1 MNKVLSDRAL
11 AGSVPRV
18 KLRPDAHYAPAGNG
32 VYWSRPGGRSFVL
45 TGPATLYPL
54 IDSRLEL
61 LTVGTSVDALVASV
75 GDEAARPVYTHI
87 IRTLL
92 AQDMLFDLEAAGPA
106 PDDATTARYGDVL
119 GYLESRSDHPY
130 AAFARVRA
138 ARVDVVGAGPAAA
151 SLIRGLAGYGI
162 ADAGIR
168 GTSGRPP
175 ALTVLV
181 DDADERLNLE
191 AAAASLPAG
200 TAVLPV
206 LAADGLAMVGAAV
219 RDQAGLERFAGAV
232 ARVAGWLRA
241 DRVAPAP
248 RPLSAVLAGSLAAR
262 AVLDELAGL
271 AGPASATVVYGGV
284 LECQRVPLPVPQD
297 GPQWRDLLPGVADL
311 PADVCDLPPGVSDL
325 PADPLQEREDDP
337 DQAREQLAWLT
348 ARWTGLARWGDDLDL
363 PQLPVTLATVL
374 DVGALPVPASWLPA
388 AGTGPVPAAPHPG
401 AVLGWGGDRKAAGLD
416 AALSALRGVASRC
429 LPAEPGWVAA
439 AGLTDRQ
446 FLVDG
451 LLRLLAAEWLDRDP
465 VRELALDE
473 AGSWLGRSLWNL
485 LGDYFAVPVRLW
497 LREVPGLSWPL
508 VTATGEDGTA
518 LAHQWGPSVVTAVYA
533 ALAATA
539 ASCQLAEDPSATAR
553 LDRVGSWAVPG
564 ASAARLG
571 QCHDELL
578 ALAAGN
584 DRKVTRRL
592 LVSDPVAGPLPVY
605 AGLVGW

>member
-11 AGSVPRV
+11 TAASPRV

-45 TGPATLYPL
+45 TGPAALYPL

-61 LTVGTSVDALVASV
+61 LTAGTSVDALVDSV

-106 PDDATTARYGDVL
+106 PDDATAARYGDVL
-119 GYLESRSDHPY
+119 GYLESRSDRPY

-151 SLIRGLAGYGI
+151 SLIRGLAGYGV
-162 ADAGIR
+162 ADAGTR

-181 DDADERLNLE
+181 DDADERLDLE

-200 TAVLPV
+200 TVVLPV

-219 RDQAGLERFAGAV
+219 RDQAGLVRFAGAA

-284 LECQRVPLPVPQD
+284 LECQRVALPVPQD
-297 GPQWRDLLPGVADL
+297 GPRWR
-311 PADVCDLPPGVSDL
+311 DLPPGVSDL
-325 PADPLQEREDDP
+325 PAGPLPEREADQ

-348 ARWTGLARWGDDLDL
+348 ARWSGLARWGDDLDL

-388 AGTGPVPAAPHPG
+388 ADSGPMPAAPHPG

-416 AALSALRGVASRC
+416 AALSALRDVASRC

-439 AGLTDRQ
+439 AGLTGRQ

-451 LLRLLAAEWLDRDP
+451 LLRLLAAQWLDRDP
-465 VRELALDE
+465 SRELAPDD
-473 AGSWLGRSLWNL
+473 AGSWLGRSLWNVL
-485 LGDYFAVPVRLW
+485 SDYFAVPVRLW

-518 LAHQWGPSVVTAVYA
+518 LAHQWGPSLVSAVYA

-553 LDRVGSWAVPG
+553 LETVGSWAVPG
-564 ASAARLG
+564 ATAAQLR

-578 ALAAGN
+578 TLAAVNG
-584 DRKVTRRL
+584 RKVTRRL

>member
-1 MNKVLSDRAL
+1 MNKVLSDRA
-11 AGSVPRV
+11 ATAASPRV

-61 LTVGTSVDALVASV
+61 LTAGTSVDALVDSV

-106 PDDATTARYGDVL
+106 PDVATAARYGDVL
-119 GYLESRSDHPY
+119 GYLESRSDRPY

-138 ARVDVVGAGPAAA
+138 ARVDVMGAGPAAA
-151 SLIRGLAGYGI
+151 SLIRGLAGYGV

-200 TAVLPV
+200 TVVLPV

-219 RDQAGLERFAGAV
+219 ADQAGLSRFAGAA

-284 LECQRVPLPVPQD
+284 LECQRVPLPAPQD
-297 GPQWRDLLPGVADL
+297 GPRWR
-311 PADVCDLPPGVSDL
+311 DLPPGVSDL
-325 PADPLQEREDDP
+325 PAGVSGLPADPLPEREDDQ

-348 ARWTGLARWGDDLDL
+348 ARWSGLARWGDDLDL

-388 AGTGPVPAAPHPG
+388 TESGPMPAAPHPG

-416 AALSALRGVASRC
+416 AALSALRDVASRC

-439 AGLTDRQ
+439 AGLTGRQ

-465 VRELALDE
+465 SRELALDD
-473 AGSWLGRSLWNL
+473 AGSWLGRSLWNVL
-485 LGDYFAVPVRLW
+485 SDYFAVPVRLW

-518 LAHQWGPSVVTAVYA
+518 LAHQWGPSLVTAVYA

-553 LDRVGSWAVPG
+553 LESAGSWAVHG
-564 ASAARLG
+564 ATAAQLG
-571 QCHDELL
+571 QCRDELL
-578 ALAAGN
+578 TLAAVN